1 MPDLKSMKLGL
12 CLYEEKVEFYTRKQ
26 KVKSYYILVNVSEN
40 VRNATNLAPC
50 IVDYAVNFGIRNME
64 TQWRKNLLEN
74 DNKSPFFFYFDKAYL
89 L

>member
-1 MPDLKSMKLGL
+1 MLHKKGKSKIILTSSLK
-12 CLYEEKVEFYTRKQ
+12 
-26 KVKSYYILVNVSEN
+26 VSEN

-74 DNKSPFFFYFDKAYL
+74 DDLHLPVKLSNCEII
-89 L
+89 

>member
-1 MPDLKSMKLGL
+1 MLHKKGKSKIILTSSLK
-12 CLYEEKVEFYTRKQ
+12 
-26 KVKSYYILVNVSEN
+26 VSEN

-74 DNKSPFFFYFDKAYL
+74 DDFKPPLSILFW
-89 L
+89 